1 MVIDRYMVNLFF
13 EIRRNL
19 PTAQQ
24 RGMKISSPDLGEI
37 MVELHNKTDDE
48 NIRLLVEVFL
58 ERAGGTWTKKL
69 RRPKNR
75 YRGIAVDTKKSKVD
89 VEPKK
94 SKKAS
99 GKTSGK
105 SNYYRGVKVD

>member
-48 NIRLLVEVFL
+48 NIRLLIEVFL

-69 RRPKNR
+69 RRPKNH
-75 YRGIAVDTKKSKVD
+75 YRGIAVNTEKNKTAV
-89 VEPKK
+89 K
-94 SKKAS
+94 SKKPNKAA
-99 GKTSGK
+99 GKN
-105 SNYYRGVKVD
+105 NYYRGVKVD